1 MVKLLRRLT
10 EYLALV
16 ILIGGM
22 IIIVLMASK
31 FFNSQST
38 DQQQIEKVDSL
49 PRQQSSHDLVRPM
62 LSDLR
67 QPANKAR

>member
-22 IIIVLMASK
+22 IIIVLMAGK
-31 FFNSQST
+31 FFNRQST
-38 DQQQIEKVDSL
+38 DQPQIEKVDSL
-49 PRQQSSHDLVRPM
+49 PGEQSSYNLARPM
-62 LSDLR
+62 LSDLH
-67 QPANKAR
+67 QPANITR